1 MPIWPTGCNLLA
13 PGEEM
18 TTGFGIS
25 LAGFKLQFSPPLTG
39 EAGDWTGRVM
49 RWLGTWALEVEGSG
63 VESWLHHSRSV

>member
-1 MPIWPTGCNLLA
+1 
-13 PGEEM
+13 M